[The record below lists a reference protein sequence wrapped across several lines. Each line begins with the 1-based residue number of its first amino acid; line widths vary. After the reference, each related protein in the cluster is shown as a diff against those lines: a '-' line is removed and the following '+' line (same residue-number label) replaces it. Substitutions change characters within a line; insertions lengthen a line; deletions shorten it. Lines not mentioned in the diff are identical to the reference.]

1 MSPSED
7 LPLLLDEDDEDEVRA
22 TTPYRVRMSAACI
35 DQLLSLESLQLDGRA
50 TDIVSVLI
58 SVAAVAVVVAAC
70 CVTP

>member
-7 LPLLLDEDDEDEVRA
+7 LPLLLDDDEDDEVRA

-50 TDIVSVLI
+50 TDIVSVSI
-58 SVAAVAVVVAAC
+58 SVAAIVVVAY
-70 CVTP
+70 CVTLA